1 MQPGPCREQFAQLL
15 SDELAGLTELAA
27 LLEHEHELLVANDV
41 TALESAMHARQGCV
55 TRIMKVD
62 EERRSLCRMLGYAAD
77 LPGMERLLRWCDP
90 QATLA
95 ARWSECAARTVKC
108 RELNDRNGALVSAR
122 LKRVQALLGVL
133 IGRGR
138 ESNTY
143 GRRGASE
150 WGSVGSVVTAEA

>member
-1 MQPGPCREQFAQLL
+1 MQPDACREQFAQLL
-15 SDELAGLTELAA
+15 TDELAGLTELAG
-27 LLEHEHELLVANDV
+27 LLEHEHGLLVANDV
-41 TALESAMHARQGCV
+41 AALETAMQVRQGCV
-55 TRIMKVD
+55 TRVMRLD

-77 LPGMERLLRWCDP
+77 VSGTERLLRWCDP
-90 QATLA
+90 QSTLA
-95 ARWSECAARTVKC
+95 ARWAECAARTAKC

-122 LKRVQALLGVL
+122 LQRVQTLLGAL
-133 IGRGR
+133 IGRAR